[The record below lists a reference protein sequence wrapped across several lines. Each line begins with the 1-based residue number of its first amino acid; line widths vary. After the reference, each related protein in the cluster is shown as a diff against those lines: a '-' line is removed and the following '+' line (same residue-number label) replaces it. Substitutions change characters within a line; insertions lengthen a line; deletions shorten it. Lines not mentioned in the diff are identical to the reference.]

1 MSSRTIKDL
10 PIYGESSNEQLKP
23 IWVAV
28 EKNEKSQ
35 LEEIVTNFR
44 QSVCSL
50 TKQFQDQTKNSVQYY
65 EQSRDSLKNYI
76 DYIRSETNIIPKF
89 AFISLS
95 GLGGILLGYRKS
107 IFRKIFYS
115 SLLVSSSTALC
126 YPKEAKYFYNK
137 GYEAS
142 SKEAMDLYRKYV
154 WPEEKK
160 SVKKSQQVENVVNKI
175 DGKDTVVKLDSQAIE
190 SSVPSKNVKGDRGQ
204 SREEDEDMY
213 TSRK

>member
-23 IWVAV
+23 IWVVV
-28 EKNEKSQ
+28 EKNEKTQ

-50 TKQFQDQTKNSVQYY
+50 MKQFQDQTNQSVQYY
-65 EQSRDSLKNYI
+65 EQSRESLKNNI

-95 GLGGILLGYRKS
+95 GLGGILLGYKKS
-107 IFRKIFYS
+107 IFRKILYS
-115 SLLVSSSTALC
+115 SLLATSSAALC
-126 YPKEAKYFYNK
+126 YPKESKYFYTK

-142 SKEAMDLYRKYV
+142 SKEAMDFYRKHI

-160 SVKKSQQVENVVNKI
+160 TMKKTQVVENTVKKI
-175 DGKDTVVKLDSQAIE
+175 DDKDTVVKLDSQTIE
-190 SSVPSKNVKGDRGQ
+190 SSKPSKNVKGDRGQ